1 MIKNTKLVAA
11 LLIAA
16 TTSLVYVSCNDDD
29 DKKTEEN
36 TTTTSQ
42 ATDFQK
48 SISGTFVELFTE
60 KGFCATKYE
69 DYWKECCAK
78 YVGEDAA
85 EATYQMLKTSMT
97 GTIYGSEAQAKYG
110 DGTNGFPN
118 GYQFNCGFIG
128 GVSKLVI
135 DGKKITG
142 LDADS
147 KTVFSHEYTQTGE
160 KDGCYYLKSDDGNE
174 DQFKYFFFMG
184 DTPSTT
190 YHLEFRYGN
199 DSVAFP
205 DFFKGQYAY
214 WLAAAM
220 LENETEANAKA
231 CIKLFCDENLADYKP
246 AEKKYV
252 YATTDMTWAEFY
264 AAELNKAA
272 KTLEDLGVD
281 AVSSATNTKGAR
293 FANAIVEADG
303 ETASKL
309 PGVKA
314 VNVAIEEELYN
325 SLADKSRFTVL
336 ENAPVDYKEY
346 NQDGSFGA
354 WNSTIATQTATAT
367 LTSGFDAI
375 WGNYVISLD
384 GLKDD
389 TTDNLQGAILTT
401 TDGSKYG
408 LQFLNNLWL
417 KPAEFTFCIADFTE
431 PHGCTRAYKHT
442 ADLEG
447 KTISNITY
455 ILKDTVNISVDLNV
469 YVKKQTT
476 ATVSASEA
484 TAGEDVEITLTINNA
499 PEDAS
504 FAISSVKKGSG
515 KGATTLTADDY
526 SYENGKLT
534 LKGTTTSGDVFNVS
548 LVSDKYVN
556 IGATITLQ

>member
-1 MIKNTKLVAA
+1 MNKYTKLAA
-11 LLIAA
+11 AIILAA
-16 TTSLVYVSCNDDD
+16 STSLVYVSCDDD
-29 DKKTEEN
+29 DDNKKTEEK
-36 TTTTSQ
+36 TATTSD

-60 KGFCATKYE
+60 NGFCASKYD
-69 DYWKECCAK
+69 DYWVECCAK
-78 YVGEDAA
+78 YTGNSYSGK
-85 EATYQMLKTSMT
+85 ATYEMLKTSCT
-97 GTIYGSEAQAKYG
+97 GTIYGAEAQEKYG

-128 GVSKLVI
+128 GVSKFVI

-142 LDADS
+142 LDANS
-147 KTVFSHEYTQTGE
+147 QTVFSHEYTQTGE

-184 DTPSTT
+184 DTPGTT

-199 DSVAFP
+199 DSASFP
-205 DFFKGQYAY
+205 EFFKGQYAY

-220 LENETEANAKA
+220 LENETEANRKA
-231 CIKLFCDENLADYKP
+231 CIKLFCDENLADYQP
-246 AEKKYV
+246 TYV

-264 AAELNKAA
+264 AAELGKTAQ
-272 KTLEDLGVD
+272 TLEDLGVD
-281 AVSSATNTKGAR
+281 AVSSATNSKCTS
-293 FANAIVEADG
+293 FANANYEINGTE
-303 ETASKL
+303 SKIY
-309 PGVKA
+309 GIKG
-314 VNVAIEEELYN
+314 VNVAIEANMYN
-325 SLADKSRFTVL
+325 SLEDKSRFTVL
-336 ENAPVDYKEY
+336 ENTPVDYKEY
-346 NQDGSFGA
+346 NEDGSFGK
-354 WNSTIATQTATAT
+354 WNSTVATQTATAI
-367 LTSGFDAI
+367 LTSGFDAK

-384 GLKDD
+384 GLKDV
-389 TTDNLQGAILTT
+389 TKDNLQGAILTT

-417 KPAEFTFCIADFTE
+417 KTAEFTFCIKDFTE

-469 YVKKQTT
+469 FVKNWTT
-476 ATVSASEA
+476 ATVSAPET

-499 PEDAS
+499 PEDAN
-504 FAISSVKKGSG
+504 FALLTVKKGSG
-515 KGATTLTADDY
+515 KQAQLLTADDY
-526 SYENGKLT
+526 SYSNGKLT

-548 LVSDKYVN
+548 FGSDNYVN
-556 IGATITLQ
+556 IGATITLK